1 MADHRGPGAR
11 CEARLTKIL
20 LAQYKNFTANP
31 HPHLLAVIDERD
43 IRVWYFLAGGLDTPF
58 LHGEYLFRLTAPDE
72 FPQKPPRFEFCTE
85 NGVFQPGGPIC
96 ISVGEFHAGDSP
108 GKDGSHGWRASL
120 GMGGFAVQVVNGLI
134 CFDGLDRGIRITSTT
149 GAQKSAL
156 ALRSRA
162 QNRQHFPDPY
172 ALFEAVIASSPDSE
186 PSRNMLRAR
195 ARRDSL
201 ADGALAD
208 GSALAGGGA
217 PADGGA
223 PAGGARPLAMLVPS
237 EPRGPV

>member
-1 MADHRGPGAR
+1 
-11 CEARLTKIL
+11 
-20 LAQYKNFTANP
+20 
-31 HPHLLAVIDERD
+31 
-43 IRVWYFLAGGLDTPF
+43 
-58 LHGEYLFRLTAPDE
+58 
-72 FPQKPPRFEFCTE
+72 
-85 NGVFQPGGPIC
+85 
-96 ISVGEFHAGDSP
+96 
-108 GKDGSHGWRASL
+108 
-120 GMGGFAVQVVNGLI
+120 MGGFAVQVVNGLI

-208 GSALAGGGA
+208 GALADGALADGALADGALADGGAPAGGAPAGGA
-217 PADGGA
+217 PADGG
-223 PAGGARPLAMLVPS
+223 PADGGARPLAMLVPS